1 MPSYFP
7 VTFCFRSVDKRLRPL
22 VSGSFADRSL
32 KYETNIAKIG
42 TTQTVLPTFFIFQR
56 NEKRRLFTRK
66 GTDKIGPIKRNR
78 ATPPD
83 SRFIDDCSDPFRT
96 EKCMGTTIETD
107 RRCRHPP
114 PRGQRCRTEALTTSC
129 VGSSVRIPASVSL
142 LIRWCRAL
150 IASVPMLLI
159 G

>member
-7 VTFCFRSVDKRLRPL
+7 VTFCLRSVNKRLRLL
-22 VSGSFADRSL
+22 VSGNFADCSL

-42 TTQTVLPTFFIFQR
+42 TIQTGLSPFFIFYGMKNVAFSPEREQ
-56 NEKRRLFTRK
+56 TI
-66 GTDKIGPIKRNR
+66 IGPIKRNR
-78 ATPPD
+78 PTLLD
-83 SRFIDDCSDPFRT
+83 SLFIYDCSDPVRT
-96 EKCMGTTIETD
+96 EKCMGTTTD

-114 PRGQRCRTEALTTSC
+114 LQGQRCRTDALTTSC